1 MSSPESKHYQK
12 KWSFE
17 DEESKKEENKKD
29 SSKKKSKC
37 KKRERSRKSS
47 RKNGRSPLPVREM
60 SSTNIPELPPGCSTN
75 AATPCNHANAM
86 EEKNCYKNKEAV
98 SPRLLRL
105 MRQRSSSSGRK
116 PSRPPAAPH
125 GRFGNRQTPVVSPAP
140 AKSTPVTPVQTKHEA
155 AVMEIDELIRGHCGG
170 KRDIDGQ
177 PIDLDWYL
185 NKKGLKAEKNV
196 KEAAPKMAPAKDSE
210 KQPAADI
217 KNHIQL
223 PLNSMLVGN
232 GFTIRIQQPA
242 EPGGVAVLHL
252 NAMVEGINGQPV
264 VQQAQQAASKPNGQ
278 SQAQADPKDNKAS
291 EHKPN

>member
-17 DEESKKEENKKD
+17 DEESKKEKKKKD

-47 RKNGRSPLPVREM
+47 RKNGRSSLPLRVESM
-60 SSTNIPELPPGCSTN
+60 SNIPELQPGCSTN

-116 PSRPPAAPH
+116 TPQVANH
-125 GRFGNRQTPVVSPAP
+125 GNVGLAEPMKP
-140 AKSTPVTPVQTKHEA
+140 STPAQPTAPLHLQDAKTIA
-155 AVMEIDELIRGHCGG
+155 QFDELIRKNFEG
-170 KRDIDGQ
+170 KNDAYGR

-185 NKKGLKAEKNV
+185 NKKGLKTEKNV

-210 KQPAADI
+210 KQPATDH
-217 KNHIQL
+217 KNDIQL

-242 EPGGVAVLHL
+242 EPGGVAVLQL

-264 VQQAQQAASKPNGQ
+264 VQQAPQSASKPTGQ
-278 SQAQADPKDNKAS
+278 SQAPADPKGNKAS